1 MFTETLESRTLMSAS
16 PINTQI
22 AADRLQVR
30 ADLLRFK
37 ADALSDTA
45 VIMTDVAALKV
56 DGLKNDATLVPLFKQ
71 LHTDLVQMWTQLRI
85 DRLTE
90 AGNVLKDQSVIVT
103 ELVHLLKDRG
113 NPTAVTA
120 DKAVLLTDRIQ
131 LQNDEITG
139 LNTRLTTR
147 QNAYNKIFADLDQI
161 TTGVADDNNAS
172 PALVAEAQKFAV
184 DRTNCLNTMSA
195 DLTKLIADRTQLVT
209 DLTAMQRS

>member
-16 PINTQI
+16 PISTQVAI
-22 AADRLQVR
+22 DRLQIK
-30 ADLLRFK
+30 ADLLQFK
-37 ADALSDTA
+37 SDACSDTA
-45 VIMTDVAALKV
+45 VILTDVQALKA
-56 DGLKNDATLVPLFKQ
+56 DGLKNDPTLVPLFKQ

-90 AGNVLKDQSVIVT
+90 AGNVLKDQSVIVI
-103 ELVHLLKDRG
+103 ELIKLLKDKG

-120 DKAVLLTDRIQ
+120 DRAVLLSDRIQ

-161 TTGVADDNNAS
+161 TTGVADDTSAS
-172 PALVAEAQKFAV
+172 PALTAVVQKFAV
-184 DRTNCLNTMSA
+184 DRTNCLNAMSA
-195 DLTKLIADRTQLVT
+195 DLTKLIADRTQLVA
-209 DLTAMQRS
+209 DLTAMQNS

>member
-16 PINTQI
+16 PISTQV

-45 VIMTDVAALKV
+45 VIMTDVAALKA

-71 LHTDLVQMWTQLRI
+71 LHKDLVQMWTQLRI

-103 ELVHLLKDRG
+103 ELVQLLKDRG

-120 DKAVLLTDRIQ
+120 DKAVLLTDRIH

-209 DLTAMQRS
+209 DLTALQNS